1 MDIEVKL
8 ALQVVRPELAE
19 MRFVP
24 GDNGRKTDLPK
35 TGEEGECGEDDG
47 CEDGLP
53 VVDDIYNALS
63 LEDVRQSMHGQS
75 GGALLTCCF
84 FLSSMMGCCWTA
96 PFCAG
101 APALLLNS
109 AASRSAPVANP

>member
-8 ALQVVRPELAE
+8 ALQIVRPELAE

-35 TGEEGECGEDDG
+35 TGEEGECSEDDG

-63 LEDVRQSMHGQS
+63 LGDVRQSMCMVN
-75 GGALLTCCF
+75 LKELC
-84 FLSSMMGCCWTA
+84 L
-96 PFCAG
+96 P
-101 APALLLNS
+101 
-109 AASRSAPVANP
+109 AASSCHQ